1 MNNNLAVVSCKL
13 SQFGVILKGKEG
25 GIEGWG
31 GGGGGLAPVAAAAAA
46 AKGSIEAGGG
56 GGGKGNVPD
65 GVNAARAQKSW
76 VRSAK
81 SERIVFCW
89 VVAPKNRGEGVK
101 ILPPVEVATPLLLGA
116 FVMQLPPLALLEMEA
131 GDEAHSPVGE
141 DFGIVEACA
150 TVDGGGDVEAIEV
163 VEAKEVIEK

>member
-13 SQFGVILKGKEG
+13 SQVGVILKGKEG
-25 GIEGWG
+25 GIEGW
-31 GGGGGLAPVAAAAAA
+31 GGGGLAPVAAAAAA

-101 ILPPVEVATPLLLGA
+101 ILPPAEVAALGA
-116 FVMQLPPLALLEMEA
+116 FAMQLPPLALLEMEA

-150 TVDGGGDVEAIEV
+150 TVGGGDVEAIEV

>member
-13 SQFGVILKGKEG
+13 SQVGVILKGKEG

-101 ILPPVEVATPLLLGA
+101 ILPSL
-116 FVMQLPPLALLEMEA
+116 
-131 GDEAHSPVGE
+131 S
-141 DFGIVEACA
+141 I
-150 TVDGGGDVEAIEV
+150 
-163 VEAKEVIEK
+163 

>member
-13 SQFGVILKGKEG
+13 SQVGVILKGKEG
-25 GIEGWG
+25 TE
-31 GGGGGLAPVAAAAAA
+31 GGGGGLAPVAAAAA
-46 AKGSIEAGGG
+46 KGSIDG

-65 GVNAARAQKSW
+65 GVSAARAQKSW

-81 SERIVFCW
+81 SERIFCW
-89 VVAPKNRGEGVK
+89 APKNRGEGVK
-101 ILPPVEVATPLLLGA
+101 ILPPAEVAALGA
-116 FVMQLPPLALLEMEA
+116 FAMQLPPLALLEMEA

>member
-13 SQFGVILKGKEG
+13 SQVGVILKGKEG
-25 GIEGWG
+25 TE
-31 GGGGGLAPVAAAAAA
+31 GGGGGLAPVAAAAA
-46 AKGSIEAGGG
+46 KGSIDG

-65 GVNAARAQKSW
+65 GVSAARAQKSW

-81 SERIVFCW
+81 SERIFCW
-89 VVAPKNRGEGVK
+89 APKNRGEGVK
-101 ILPPVEVATPLLLGA
+101 ILPPAEVAALGA
-116 FVMQLPPLALLEMEA
+116 FAMQLPPLALLEMEA

-150 TVDGGGDVEAIEV
+150 TVGGGEVEAIEV
-163 VEAKEVIEK
+163 VEANEVMEK

>member
-13 SQFGVILKGKEG
+13 SQVGVILKGKEG

-81 SERIVFCW
+81 SERIFCW
-89 VVAPKNRGEGVK
+89 APKNRGEGVK

>member
-13 SQFGVILKGKEG
+13 SQVGVILKGKEG
-25 GIEGWG
+25 TE
-31 GGGGGLAPVAAAAAA
+31 GGGGGLAPVAAAAA
-46 AKGSIEAGGG
+46 KGSIDG

-65 GVNAARAQKSW
+65 GVSAARAQKSW

-150 TVDGGGDVEAIEV
+150 TVGGGEVEAIEV
-163 VEAKEVIEK
+163 VEAKEVMEK